1 MRRIAVKA
9 EAHEGAGGSRPRG
22 VLDLG
27 GDDQSRPNGSPRAC
41 EHARKLP
48 AVGRSPSALAL
59 LVVLS
64 AQLMVVLDFSIV
76 NVALPSIQR
85 ELAFSATGL
94 EWVVTAYAI
103 TFGGLLILGGRA
115 GDLFGRRRLFLAGL
129 LAFAA
134 ASLLGGFASSA
145 GMLVAARTA
154 QGVGA
159 AVIAPTALAL
169 LTTTFAEGPA
179 RNRALGLYGATGSV
193 GFVAGLVL
201 GGALVTGVG
210 WRAVFWVN
218 VPIAIAAALL
228 GWRSLPLDRHTLH
241 TGRLDLVGAIL
252 VTFAMA
258 ALVYL
263 PSALST
269 DGRGSLSA
277 LAVVLVAVVL
287 LAALVV
293 WELHQPVPLVRF
305 GIFRLRTVTAANA
318 VTLFF
323 GAWNGGEVLVLALY
337 LQRVLGYSPLL
348 AGIASVPQGL
358 AGLLAGLWGARLAD
372 RFGVK
377 PVLLATTALAVVG
390 HLLLSRVGTQGEYLL
405 VATALLAIGFGNGGT
420 AFAATVAGSAGV
432 SDTEQGFVGG
442 LLNSSR
448 QIGSGLGVAILTA
461 VATSVT
467 AIHHGPLAAALT
479 AGYRDALVTAALFAA
494 AAFVVAAVFVDRDDA
509 NHAHTRLRAR
519 RSNSARQLAVP
530 DGELRGPMTSAT
542 G

>member
-103 TFGGLLILGGRA
+103 TFGGLLILGGRV

-129 LAFAA
+129 FAFAA

-145 GMLVAARTA
+145 GTLVAARTA

-201 GGALVTGVG
+201 GGALGTGVG

-318 VTLFF
+318 VTL
-323 GAWNGGEVLVLALY
+323 
-337 LQRVLGYSPLL
+337 
-348 AGIASVPQGL
+348 
-358 AGLLAGLWGARLAD
+358 
-372 RFGVK
+372 
-377 PVLLATTALAVVG
+377 
-390 HLLLSRVGTQGEYLL
+390 
-405 VATALLAIGFGNGGT
+405 
-420 AFAATVAGSAGV
+420 AGSAGV

-519 RSNSARQLAVP
+519 RSNSARQLPVP
-530 DGELRGPMTSAT
+530 DGELRGPTTSAT

>member
-1 MRRIAVKA
+1 MGLPGGREGHLAYDGMKQRDSRAIASSIGATPERFEMPSGAASPIQQCVITSIPPGVCAPISRRVPARRHRSFAIHRVSPRLTPSWFQRRFAGTVLALYGDTMLRIAVNA
-9 EAHEGAGGSRPRG
+9 EAHESPVGNRPRG

-27 GDDQSRPNGSPRAC
+27 GDDQSCLNGSLRAC
-41 EHARKLP
+41 EQSRRLP

-59 LVVLS
+59 IVVLS

-103 TFGGLLILGGRA
+103 TFGGLLILGGRV

-129 LAFAA
+129 FAFAA

-145 GMLVAARTA
+145 GTLVAARTA

-201 GGALVTGVG
+201 GGALVTGV
-210 WRAVFWVN
+210 
-218 VPIAIAAALL
+218 
-228 GWRSLPLDRHTLH
+228 
-241 TGRLDLVGAIL
+241 
-252 VTFAMA
+252 
-258 ALVYL
+258 
-263 PSALST
+263 
-269 DGRGSLSA
+269 
-277 LAVVLVAVVL
+277 
-287 LAALVV
+287 
-293 WELHQPVPLVRF
+293 
-305 GIFRLRTVTAANA
+305 
-318 VTLFF
+318 
-323 GAWNGGEVLVLALY
+323 
-337 LQRVLGYSPLL
+337 
-348 AGIASVPQGL
+348 
-358 AGLLAGLWGARLAD
+358 
-372 RFGVK
+372 
-377 PVLLATTALAVVG
+377 
-390 HLLLSRVGTQGEYLL
+390 
-405 VATALLAIGFGNGGT
+405 
-420 AFAATVAGSAGV
+420 
-432 SDTEQGFVGG
+432 
-442 LLNSSR
+442 
-448 QIGSGLGVAILTA
+448 
-461 VATSVT
+461 
-467 AIHHGPLAAALT
+467 
-479 AGYRDALVTAALFAA
+479 
-494 AAFVVAAVFVDRDDA
+494 DRDDA